1 MTRVVFQAALFA
13 LCLCSLLPSA
23 ALADGG
29 VCPRPA
35 AQSEV
40 LPPPDIYSTNGAINV
55 QLNYLTSVDDLGR
68 TLFCFVT
75 ADGVESPTLHVNPGD
90 TINITLTNMIQNIPG
105 APSETMFTPDAAC
118 GSTTMTA
125 TSVNM
130 HFHGTNTSPRC
141 HSDDVMSC
149 LANFI
154 FSSSSPF

>member
-1 MTRVVFQAALFA
+1 
-13 LCLCSLLPSA
+13 
-23 ALADGG
+23 
-29 VCPRPA
+29 
-35 AQSEV
+35 V

-55 QLNYLTSVDDLGR
+55 QLNYFTSVDDLGR

-105 APSETMFTPDAAC
+105 APSETMLTPATAC

-125 TSVNM
+125 ATVNM

-141 HSDDVMSC
+141 HSDEVIHTLVNSGET
-149 LANFI
+149 FQ
-154 FSSSSPF
+154 